1 MIDGR
6 RKQADP
12 DDPMELVG
20 VECDGDPDF
29 MLECIVEEYARMGWE
44 PERILRLF
52 ASPHYP
58 MLHNFWRARGS
69 EAIRRKV
76 EATSRRC
83 GVFRFRTTQRPQAD
97 RLVEISPAG
106 EGGEKDE

>member
-1 MIDGR
+1 MADGR
-6 RKQADP
+6 RKEADP

-20 VECDGDPDF
+20 AECDGDPDF

-44 PERILRLF
+44 PERIVQLF

-58 MLHNFWRARGS
+58 VLHGFWRTMGS
-69 EAIRRKV
+69 GAIRRKV

-83 GVFRFRTTQRPQAD
+83 GVFRFRTVERPPAD
-97 RLVEISPAG
+97 RLVEISRAEG
-106 EGGEKDE
+106 GGEKDE